1 MTKGTTWLAT
11 AGVVA
16 ELLLAGYLC
25 LIAWLLCVWM
35 VNDSAA
41 FRMTAGDWY
50 LTAAV
55 RFLVACGL
63 SVVFGA
69 VAHFFN
75 RWAFPARP
83 MTARLLTWALSG
95 AICLCGL
102 AGAVNFA
109 VTKPYM

>member
-1 MTKGTTWLAT
+1 MPKSRTWIAT

-35 VNDSAA
+35 VNDSMA
-41 FRMTAGDWY
+41 FRMTPGDWY
-50 LTAAV
+50 AKAAV
-55 RFLVACGL
+55 RFLEVCVL

-83 MTARLLTWALSG
+83 ATARLLTWVLAG

-102 AGAVNFA
+102 AGSVNFA

>member
-1 MTKGTTWLAT
+1 MSKGRTLFAT

-16 ELLLAGYLC
+16 EILIAGYLC
-25 LIAWLLCVWM
+25 LIAWILCVWM
-35 VNDSAA
+35 VGDSVA
-41 FRMTAGDWY
+41 FRMTPADWY
-50 LTAAV
+50 VKAAV
-55 RFLVACGL
+55 RFLEACGL
-63 SVVFGA
+63 SVGFGA

-83 MTARLLTWALSG
+83 STARLLTWVLVG
-95 AICLCGL
+95 AIGLCGL